1 MKCVQDSATAQHME
15 IYDERRSSLSD
26 YRRRTCLSSEIDC
39 AGVVISGKFESAD
52 GEFTSRWIFFKVDIN

>member
-15 IYDERRSSLSD
+15 TYDERRSSVSD

-39 AGVVISGKFESAD
+39 AGA
-52 GEFTSRWIFFKVDIN
+52 IFFHMRMKYWVC